1 VPRPTRVEFPGALY
15 FISTQTM
22 PGQTLFQDD
31 IDRRRLLEIL
41 DNAVRRYGLLLHAFT
56 LLDDGY
62 RLLVET
68 PNGNLTK
75 MMQYVN
81 SHYTAYTNTRRHANA
96 QLFKGRYL
104 STVVDKPRYLL
115 KLCRYIHLLPVHR
128 KLAERPASYPWSSH
142 SKYVLPND
150 QPPMIYSKDI
160 LDRFEG
166 QPRRVRL
173 RFQQVVES
181 GIGSDL
187 TAMTQLLKKT
197 RILGS
202 PGFAEKMKVSI
213 EKPVPESIDTKL
225 IVREAAKFYNASEES
240 VVDNRTKP
248 NPARNAAIYLCR
260 NMTDTP
266 LEKLG
271 SLFDVGPSSICNTA
285 KRVEAHKR
293 SEEAMNKELRQ
304 IEMNV
309 RSAI

>member
-1 VPRPTRVEFPGALY
+1 MPRPTRVEFPGALY